1 MPLDGAKPTQGG
13 ARMDWYLDAFRKYAD
28 FSGRS
33 RRAAYWYFVLFNVI
47 VTFALAILASLLGAL
62 NGSEGVGVFGVLAF
76 IVYGLL
82 IIYSLVIILPSLAL
96 SVRRL
101 HDTDR
106 SGWWVLINLVPFG
119 SIVLLVFF
127 LMDST
132 PGQNRFGLNPK
143 GVESRVV

>member
-1 MPLDGAKPTQGG
+1 
-13 ARMDWYLDAFRKYAD
+13 
-28 FSGRS
+28 
-33 RRAAYWYFVLFNVI
+33 
-47 VTFALAILASLLGAL
+47 
-62 NGSEGVGVFGVLAF
+62 
-76 IVYGLL
+76 
-82 IIYSLVIILPSLAL
+82 LAL